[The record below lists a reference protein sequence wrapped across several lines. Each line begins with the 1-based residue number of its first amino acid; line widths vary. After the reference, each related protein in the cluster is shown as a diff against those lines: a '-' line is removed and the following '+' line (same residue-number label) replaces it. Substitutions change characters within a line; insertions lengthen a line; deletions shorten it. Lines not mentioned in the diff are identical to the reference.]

1 MDDFNFNVNLA
12 EFDPARC
19 LDEID
24 LNCFGLGELLTIPL
38 RTRTASLSVTKFLIF
53 VIQKIENRLFPD

>member
-1 MDDFNFNVNLA
+1 MDDFDFNVNLA

-24 LNCFGLGELLTIPL
+24 LN
-38 RTRTASLSVTKFLIF
+38 
-53 VIQKIENRLFPD
+53 